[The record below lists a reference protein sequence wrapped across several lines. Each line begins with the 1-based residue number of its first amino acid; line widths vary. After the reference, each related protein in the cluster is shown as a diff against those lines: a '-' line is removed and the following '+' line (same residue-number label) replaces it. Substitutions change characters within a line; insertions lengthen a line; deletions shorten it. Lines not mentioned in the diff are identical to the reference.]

1 MVQPADDVGQLV
13 RGVGEFLFRR
23 KSGGCTEVDGY
34 QTLKASPVGEL
45 SSAYI
50 VVVHEGG
57 GAVNKG
63 EGAVAGLARRI
74 PVHINEF
81 ILPEIESGS
90 LFSGPGR
97 VACANVHRKLHMGF
111 LQQFILIPEGNIVAL
126 PVRAIGVGAMALQAH
141 IAAVRDFTAGRRREK
156 TQGFIWSSECAGGQ
170 QERCEKVPG
179 DLHGLLFPQLCIGSS
194 HENPETTL
202 G

>member
-1 MVQPADDVGQLV
+1 MVHAADNVSQFVG
-13 RGVGEFLFRR
+13 GVGEFLFRR

-63 EGAVAGLARRI
+63 EGAVAGLACRI

-81 ILPEIESGS
+81 VLPEVESAS
-90 LFSGPGR
+90 VFSGPGR
-97 VACANVHRKLHMGF
+97 VA
-111 LQQFILIPEGNIVAL
+111 
-126 PVRAIGVGAMALQAH
+126 
-141 IAAVRDFTAGRRREK
+141 
-156 TQGFIWSSECAGGQ
+156 W
-170 QERCEKVPG
+170 
-179 DLHGLLFPQLCIGSS
+179 
-194 HENPETTL
+194 
-202 G
+202 